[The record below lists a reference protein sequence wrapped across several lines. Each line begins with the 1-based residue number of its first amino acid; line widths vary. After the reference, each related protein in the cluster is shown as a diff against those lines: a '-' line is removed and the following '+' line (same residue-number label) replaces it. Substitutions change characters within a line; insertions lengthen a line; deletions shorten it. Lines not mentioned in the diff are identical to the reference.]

1 MNTIGIRPLHEGEG
15 EDEGEHDRIAA
26 IWYRAGRDAY
36 PYLPGWQTMT
46 ADLARDVFSRVIVP
60 LGQVFVAELDGVP
73 SAFLVLSGSYIDR
86 LYVDPPVQGRGLG
99 HALLEHARALSPAG
113 LELHTHVQNERA
125 RAFYEARG
133 FVAVRFGTS
142 PPPESAPD
150 VEYHWRP

>member
-1 MNTIGIRPLHEGEG
+1 MNSVGIRPMREGEQ
-15 EDEGEHDRIAA
+15 DQIAA

-36 PYLPGWQTMT
+36 PYLAGWQAMT
-46 ADLARDVFSRVIVP
+46 AELARDVFSRVIVP
-60 LGQVFVAELDGVP
+60 SGRVFVAELDGAP
-73 SAFLVLSGSYIDR
+73 GAFLVLNRSYIDR
-86 LYVDPPVQGRGLG
+86 LYVDPPVQGHGLG
-99 HALLEHARALSPAG
+99 NALLEHARALSPAG
-113 LELHTHVQNERA
+113 LELHTHVQNESA